1 MLASLADLQN
11 PDQSNDV
18 VVVGGGA
25 AGLTLAHALGA
36 AGKQV
41 VLLEAGGDKKTAA
54 SQEYYR
60 GELVDAVA
68 HPPTHNY
75 RVRAIGGTST
85 IWGGRAIPFDAIDFE
100 KRNWVPD
107 SGWPFGQEELSG
119 FYAKAMDAAEAG
131 KPEFCPEHALP
142 GAQKEL
148 APGLDGDLVQTTVER
163 FSKPTNFW
171 RRYGAE
177 LTQSAQVRI
186 VKDAPV
192 VHVQLTEDGN
202 SVDWVEVA
210 TPDGNR
216 IKVRGRSYVLAL
228 GGLETTRLLLASNNV
243 RPAGIGNH
251 SDHLGRNYMSHLC
264 ATAGTISFAGPP
276 DGIAYDYAQDDEG
289 IYVRRRLWLTEKAQ
303 RDFSLLN
310 TTFRTHLPEPADP
323 SHGDA
328 VLSAMFLVKDM
339 VLYEYSRK
347 FVENPVGWGGR
358 LRHVMN
364 IVRQPFRLASFG
376 TNWLKKRT
384 FAERKLPSVV
394 LGSRDNRYELEF
406 HAEQAPNPD
415 SRLTLSAERDTFGMP
430 RLKIDW
436 RVTDLDLASLRKSY
450 ELLAGELS
458 RSGAG
463 RLDFDP
469 DKLVVKA
476 QRNGIVGGHHI
487 GTTRM
492 SVDPGDGVVDPDC
505 RVHGVGNLYVA
516 SAAVFPTSGQ
526 ANPTLTLLALTFR
539 LAERLERINV

>member
-1 MLASLADLQN
+1 MLGSLADLQN
-11 PDQSNDV
+11 SDRSSDV
-18 VVVGGGA
+18 VIVGGGA

-36 AGKQV
+36 TGKQV
-41 VLLEAGGDKKTAA
+41 LLLEAGGDKKTSA
-54 SQEYYR
+54 SQEFYR
-60 GELVDAVA
+60 GELTDAVA
-68 HPPTHNY
+68 HPPIHNY

-100 KRNWVPD
+100 RRDWVPD
-107 SGWPFGQEELSG
+107 SGWPIGREELSG
-119 FYAKAMDAAEAG
+119 FYAMAMEAAEAG
-131 KPEFCPEHALP
+131 KLEFCPERALP

-148 APGLDGDLVQTTVER
+148 APGLDGDFVQTTVER

-171 RRYGAE
+171 QRYGTD
-177 LTQSAQVRI
+177 LTRSERVRI

-192 VHVQLTEDGN
+192 VHIQLAEDGN
-202 SVDWVEVA
+202 SVDWLEIA
-210 TPDGNR
+210 APDGR
-216 IKVRGRSYVLAL
+216 RTKVRGLSYVLAL
-228 GGLETTRLLLASNNV
+228 GGLETTRLLLASNDV
-243 RPAGIGNH
+243 LPAGVGNH

-264 ATAGTISFAGPP
+264 ATAGTLSFAGRP
-276 DGIAYDYAQDDEG
+276 DGIAYDYAQDAEG

-323 SHGDA
+323 AHGDA
-328 VLSAMFLVKDM
+328 ILSAMFLVKDM

-358 LRHVMN
+358 LRHFKN
-364 IVRQPFRLASFG
+364 IATQPLRLASFG
-376 TNWLKKRT
+376 TNWLRKRT

-415 SRLTLSAERDTFGMP
+415 SRLTLSAERDAFGMR
-430 RLKIDW
+430 RLKVDW
-436 RVTDLDLASLRKSY
+436 RVTELDLTSLRKSY
-450 ELLAGELS
+450 ELLAAELS

-469 DKLVVKA
+469 QKLVLKA

-492 SVDPGDGVVDPDC
+492 SADPKDG
-505 RVHGVGNLYVA
+505 A
-516 SAAVFPTSGQ
+516 STPTAVFTVSATSTSPAPPYSRPPARPTRRS
-526 ANPTLTLLALTFR
+526 PCSR
-539 LAERLERINV
+539 